1 MCCTQTYVADFIVH
15 ILNLKFNMLE
25 DRLKLHV
32 FFGYVLHLAAK
43 LADLGHFVAVPLHF
57 FVDIHY
63 FDIYLIQVCLLDV

>member
-1 MCCTQTYVADFIVH
+1 
-15 ILNLKFNMLE
+15 MLE

-32 FFGYVLHLAAK
+32 FFGYVVHLAAK